1 MLSTVLSRIA
11 LAAVPG
17 AGPLLSVLVPI
28 VAEAVIHHVTQRQGD
43 IHRSTD

>member
-28 VAEAVIHHVTQRQGD
+28 VAEAVINHVTQHQSD
-43 IHRSTD
+43 IHRSAD